1 MSNPFDFREA
11 SLSGPAHD
19 IRPVLLSDSVN
30 LPTVALALYVQTGGV
45 LSIVTVAGAARS
57 VVVADFSILPVGV
70 RRVNQTGTTASGI
83 HAMTLA

>member
-1 MSNPFDFREA
+1 MSNPFDSREA

-19 IRPVLLSDSVN
+19 IQPVLLSDSVN

-45 LSIVTVAGAARS
+45 LSIVAGAARS

>member
-1 MSNPFDFREA
+1 MSNPFDSREA

-19 IRPVLLSDSVN
+19 IQPVLLSDSVN

-45 LSIVTVAGAARS
+45 LSIVAGAARS
-57 VVVADFSILPVGV
+57 VVVV
-70 RRVNQTGTTASGI
+70 RRVNQTGTTANGI

>member
-19 IRPVLLSDSVN
+19 IQPVLLSDSVN

-57 VVVADFSILPVGV
+57 VVVV
-70 RRVNQTGTTASGI
+70 RRVNQTGTTANGI

>member
-19 IRPVLLSDSVN
+19 IQPVLLSDSVN

-45 LSIVTVAGAARS
+45 LSIVAGAARS